1 MTTSNQIKGKQLCKS
16 HVTIL
21 RKVATQLAYKQ
32 KMDHTQLILGVTNR
46 NKIEKAEQLIY
57 QAMNILETII

>member
-1 MTTSNQIKGKQLCKS
+1 MAKKLCKS

-32 KMDHTQLILGVTNR
+32 KMDGRQLILGLTNKE
-46 NKIEKAEQLIY
+46 KIEQAEQLIY
-57 QAMNILETII
+57 KAMNLLETIE